1 MTMPDRKGWT
11 ADKEA
16 VGVRP
21 TDIPTKVTFGLA
33 ALRER
38 RLLHE
43 ESDRDPDYERARR
56 RQERQAIQEAMLYAN
71 VDTRSLDCR
80 DGSYRDR
87 TRAVSNHIDSLT
99 TRQRPFA

>member
-1 MTMPDRKGWT
+1 MPRSDQF
-11 ADKEA
+11 
-16 VGVRP
+16 P
-21 TDIPTKVTFGLA
+21 TSKFA

-38 RLLHE
+38 RLRRE
-43 ESDRDPDYERARR
+43 ESGRDPDYERARR

-99 TRQRPFA
+99 TRRGPFA